1 MPACKVIAVYTDV
14 SAAEGKIAGGTILV
28 AIVQPRRPIGAVIA
42 STLGLTITAVETVC
56 SR

>member
-1 MPACKVIAVYTDV
+1 MPACTVIAVYTDV